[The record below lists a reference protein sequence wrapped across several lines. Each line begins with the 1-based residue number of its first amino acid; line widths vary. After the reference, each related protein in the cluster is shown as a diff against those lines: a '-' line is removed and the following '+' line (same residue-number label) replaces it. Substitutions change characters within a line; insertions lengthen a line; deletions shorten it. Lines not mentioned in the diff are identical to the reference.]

1 MPHVRRRRSL
11 CRSLAHVITAF
22 AIALPAVTA
31 HASAQRTFV
40 SPNGADANTASNC
53 ALTAPCRSFGAAITV
68 TNAGGEIIVLDS
80 AGYGAVTIAK
90 SVSIISPPGIYA
102 GVSVLSGEGITINTA
117 GVEVTLKGLTVN
129 GQGGTVGIH
138 FSQGSRLD
146 IDGCTVSNMGAQG
159 ILVDG
164 AGTISIANTA
174 VVGNTAIGIEVD
186 AAAVVTIT
194 DSTVESN
201 GSHGV
206 AAEGGASMTI
216 AGSTITKNAQK
227 GVFVQG
233 VAAGTRMAMTS
244 SVVSD
249 QSSGAGLY
257 AEALTAGDVVR
268 LDVTNTTLAR
278 NATGVQVNSIASAN
292 AKAGVVNNQ
301 IVENPVAGILAQ
313 GSGSSVIRASR
324 NAVFRNGVGL
334 STTGGGVI
342 YSPMTN
348 YVRDN
353 STDASAGTPAAD
365 SLL

>member
-1 MPHVRRRRSL
+1 MPQVRQRRGLRPSL
-11 CRSLAHVITAF
+11 VHAVVAMAL
-22 AIALPAVTA
+22 ALPAVAA

-40 SPNGADANTASNC
+40 SPNGADANTANNC
-53 ALTAPCRSFGAAITV
+53 SLSTPCRSFGAAITV
-68 TNAGGEIIVLDS
+68 TNPSGEIIVLDS
-80 AGYGAVTIAK
+80 AGYGTVTIAK

-102 GVSVLSGEGITINTA
+102 GVSVLAGEGITIDTA

-138 FSQGSRLD
+138 FSQGSQLD
-146 IDGCTVSNMGAQG
+146 IDGCTVSNMGQQG

-164 AGTISIANTA
+164 AGTISIANTT
-174 VVGNTAIGIEVD
+174 VVGNTDVGIEVN
-186 AAAVVTIT
+186 AAAVVTIA
-194 DSTVESN
+194 DSVVQAN

-216 AGSTITKNAQK
+216 AGTTVVKNAQK

-233 VAAGTRMAMTS
+233 VAAGTRVAMTS

-249 QSSGAGLY
+249 QASGAGLY
-257 AEALTAGDVVR
+257 AEALNAGDVVR

-278 NATGVQVNSIASAN
+278 NATGVQVNSIASGD

-313 GSGSSVIRASR
+313 GSAASVIRASR

-334 STTGGGVI
+334 STAGGGVI
-342 YSPMTN
+342 YSPSTN

-353 STDASAGTPAAD
+353 TTDAVPDPPAKD